1 MVTGADNVGMASIGH
16 KAKELV
22 SLLVI
27 DDEEIIRV
35 LLKEILT
42 EDGYQVTTAQDGLEG
57 VELLKQNRYD
67 LIISDM
73 VMPGMNGIE
82 VLQEAF
88 KVDPEYAVV
97 MITGYPSV
105 ETAVKLVN
113 LGASDYI
120 TKPFNV
126 DLIKVTVAK
135 VLELKRIRGATPSLE
150 PSADSPL
157 GDAVTGA
164 YGEAAFGE
172 MLERE
177 VSRSIAQDHELSLIV
192 FDIDSFE
199 SYTERGSEV
208 VGRQLLKSLVGSI
221 QQESRPWDIC
231 GKSGESDI
239 AVLLPELG
247 RSEAEAFGKR
257 VREVV
262 GENFTISGGVACLPR
277 DANDAEALFKVARA
291 GLKAAKAQGGDK
303 LMLPN

>member
-1 MVTGADNVGMASIGH
+1 MVTDADDVGIASVGR
-16 KAKELV
+16 KASDAV
-22 SLLVI
+22 SVLVI

-35 LLKEILT
+35 LLAEILA
-42 EDGYQVTTAQDGLEG
+42 EDGYQVTTAKDGIEG
-57 VELLKQNRYD
+57 VEKLKQERFD

-88 KVDPEYAVV
+88 KVDPEYSVV

-105 ETAVKLVN
+105 ETAVKLVS

-135 VLELKRIRGATPSLE
+135 VLELKRVRGATPGPD
-150 PSADSPL
+150 PSKDSP
-157 GDAVTGA
+157 AVDDMAGVYSETV
-164 YGEAAFGE
+164 FGE

-177 VSRSIAQDHELSLIV
+177 VGRSLAQGHELGLVV

-199 SYTERGSEV
+199 SYTEKGGQV
-208 VGRQLLKSLVGSI
+208 VGRQLLKSLVGGI
-221 QQESRPWDIC
+221 EQESRPWHIR
-231 GKSGESDI
+231 GKSGTSQI
-239 AVLLPELG
+239 AVILPELG

-257 VREVV
+257 VREGV

-277 DANDAEALFKVARA
+277 DANDAEALFRMAKA

>member
-1 MVTGADNVGMASIGH
+1 MVTDADDVGMASIGH
-16 KAKELV
+16 KANDLI

-35 LLKEILT
+35 LLTEILT
-42 EDGYQVTTAQDGLEG
+42 EDGYQVTTAKDGIEG

-73 VMPGMNGIE
+73 VMPGMTGIE

-135 VLELKRIRGATPSLE
+135 VLEMKRIRGVTPGLE
-150 PSADSPL
+150 PSGASPA
-157 GDAVTGA
+157 GDAVMSA
-164 YGEAAFGE
+164 YSEAAFGE

-177 VSRSIAQDHELSLIV
+177 VGRSLAHGHELSLIV
-192 FDIDSFE
+192 FDIDSYE
-199 SYTERGSEV
+199 SYTEKG
-208 VGRQLLKSLVGSI
+208 GQLMISLAGCI
-221 QQESRPWDIC
+221 RQESRPWYIC
-231 GKSGESDI
+231 GKCGESEI

-257 VREVV
+257 VRDVV
-262 GENFTISGGVACLPR
+262 GENFTVSGGVACLPR
-277 DANDAEALFKVARA
+277 DASDAEALFRMARA

>member
-1 MVTGADNVGMASIGH
+1 MVTGADNVGMASIGQN
-16 KAKELV
+16 ANDLV

-35 LLKEILT
+35 LLTEILT
-42 EDGYQVTTAQDGLEG
+42 DVGYQVTTAQDGIEG

-135 VLELKRIRGATPSLE
+135 VLEMKRIRGGTPSLE

-177 VSRSIAQDHELSLIV
+177 VGRSIARDHELSLIV

-199 SYTERGSEV
+199 SYTEKGSLV

-221 QQESRPWDIC
+221 QRESRPWDIC
-231 GKSGESDI
+231 GKSGESEI

-247 RSEAEAFGKR
+247 RSGAEAFGKR

-277 DANDAEALFKVARA
+277 DANDAEALFKTAKA

>member
-1 MVTGADNVGMASIGH
+1 MVTDADNVGMASIGH
-16 KAKELV
+16 KANDLL

-35 LLKEILT
+35 LLTEILT
-42 EDGYQVTTAQDGLEG
+42 EDGYQVTTAKDGIEG

-73 VMPGMNGIE
+73 VMPGMTGIE

-105 ETAVKLVN
+105 ETAIKLVN

-135 VLELKRIRGATPSLE
+135 VLELKRIRGVTPGLE
-150 PSADSPL
+150 PSGEPPAEH
-157 GDAVTGA
+157 GITGA
-164 YGEAAFGE
+164 YGEANFDE
-172 MLERE
+172 MLKRE
-177 VSRSIAQDHELSLIV
+177 IGRSLARGHELSLVV
-192 FDIDSFE
+192 FDIDSYD
-199 SYTERGSEV
+199 SYTEKGGQV
-208 VGRQLLKSLVGSI
+208 IGRQLLKSLLSGIKQAS
-221 QQESRPWDIC
+221 QPWYVC
-231 GKSGESDI
+231 GRSGASEI

-277 DANDAEALFKVARA
+277 DANDAEALFKMARA

>member
-1 MVTGADNVGMASIGH
+1 MVTDADNVGMASIGH
-16 KAKELV
+16 KANDV
-22 SLLVI
+22 MSLLVI

-35 LLKEILT
+35 LLTEILT
-42 EDGYQVTTAQDGLEG
+42 EEGYQVTTARDGIEG

-135 VLELKRIRGATPSLE
+135 VLEMKRIRGVTPGLE
-150 PSADSPL
+150 PSGDSPT

-177 VSRSIAQDHELSLIV
+177 VSRSLALGHELSLVV
-192 FDIDSFE
+192 FDIDSYE
-199 SYTERGSEV
+199 SYTEKGGQV
-208 VGRQLLKSLVGSI
+208 VGRQLLKSLAGSI
-221 QQESRPWDIC
+221 QQESRPWYVC
-231 GKSGESDI
+231 GKSGESEI

-247 RSEAEAFGKR
+247 RSEAEAFGKK

-277 DANDAEALFKVARA
+277 DANDAEALFRMAKA

>member
-1 MVTGADNVGMASIGH
+1 MVTDADNVGMTSIGH
-16 KAKELV
+16 EANDV
-22 SLLVI
+22 VRLLVI
-27 DDEEIIRV
+27 DDEEIIRI
-35 LLKEILT
+35 LLTEILT
-42 EDGYQVTTAQDGLEG
+42 EDGYRVTTAKDGIEG

-105 ETAVKLVN
+105 ETAVRLVN

-135 VLELKRIRGATPSLE
+135 VLEMKRLRGVTPGLE
-150 PSADSPL
+150 PSEDSPP
-157 GDAVTGA
+157 GDGVTGA
-164 YGEAAFGE
+164 CSEAIFGE

-177 VSRSIAQDHELSLIV
+177 VGRCLALGHELSLVV
-192 FDIDSFE
+192 FDIDSYE
-199 SYTERGSEV
+199 SYTEKGGQI

-221 QQESRPWDIC
+221 EQESLPWYTR
-231 GKSGESDI
+231 GKTGASEI

-277 DANDAEALFKVARA
+277 DAKDAEALLRMAKA